1 MDDLPLDIE
10 ELVKMMEEMAKEP
23 NIPYVRQPGEMNS
36 YEKYNKYK
44 EN

>member
-1 MDDLPLDIE
+1 MEGELDIE
-10 ELVKMMEEMAKEP
+10 KLVKMMEEMAKEP
-23 NIPYVRQPGEMNS
+23 NIPYIRQPGEKCS